1 MSRTAAT
8 FTPAPDSVGIV
19 APRRVLIDAPL
30 SLDCGRMLP
39 RHELMVETYGTLNA
53 ERSHAIL
60 ICHALSGE
68 PPPAAVHD
76 PDDPKSGRWDNYT
89 VPATPNTPNTF

>member
-19 APRRVLIDAPL
+19 APRRVLLDAPL

-53 ERSHAIL
+53 ERSNAL
-60 ICHALSGE
+60 LTCPALSGDH
-68 PPPAAVHD
+68 PAAGA
-76 PDDPKSGRWDNYT
+76 PDRSEQRRVGKGWGSPGRFRGSPYL
-89 VPATPNTPNTF
+89 